1 MRIRGFPFDED
12 VREFIESY
20 DQVFVVEQNRDGQLR
35 SLLTIELGI
44 PPADMIP
51 ILDYGGMPLTAR
63 VVVEAVTGS
72 REEVPA

>member
-12 VREFIESY
+12 VREFIESHERI
-20 DQVFVVEQNRDGQLR
+20 FVIEQNRDGQLR
-35 SLLTIELGI
+35 SLLAIELGV
-44 PPADMIP
+44 PPGDMIP

-63 VVVEAVTGS
+63 VVVEAVTAA